1 MLYKTVSYFI
11 DENTAAKVNIVSS
24 PGCDML
30 SKMVSPMQLE
40 KRYGGEADNKN
51 DGFWP
56 PRLNS

>member
-1 MLYKTVSYFI
+1 VSYFI